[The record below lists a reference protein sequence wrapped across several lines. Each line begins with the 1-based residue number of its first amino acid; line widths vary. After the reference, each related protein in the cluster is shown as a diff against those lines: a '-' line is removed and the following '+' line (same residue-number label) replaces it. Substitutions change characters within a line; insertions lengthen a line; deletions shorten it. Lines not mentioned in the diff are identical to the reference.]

1 MPTGKK
7 TIVLNLNVCAGCGRD
22 GRRCDG
28 NYKTE
33 GQKER
38 AKTKMPPPP
47 ETTEGPEPPPN
58 AIERGFNEGISI
70 TRVLM
75 TVPVVVLVLSALS
88 AFAYGTDVFVQAF
101 REVVRH
107 PLPVTDKISYFLV
120 IIDLFLIGATLL
132 IAAIGLY
139 ELFVRGGQPR
149 RPGSPLPQ
157 WLEMRD
163 LNDLKARVVA
173 MAVLLSAT
181 TFIEVLVDEAATGTY
196 VLEVGGAVAAVI
208 VALTL
213 FLRYGERH

>member
-1 MPTGKK
+1 
-7 TIVLNLNVCAGCGRD
+7 
-22 GRRCDG
+22 
-28 NYKTE
+28 
-33 GQKER
+33 
-38 AKTKMPPPP
+38 MPPLP
-47 ETTEGPEPPPN
+47 ETTEGPEAPPSV
-58 AIERGFNEGISI
+58 IERGFNRGISI

-88 AFAYGTDVFVQAF
+88 AFAYGTDVFVNAF

-139 ELFVRGGQPR
+139 ELFVRGGQAR

-196 VLEVGGAVAAVI
+196 VLEVGGAVAVVI